1 MYIIIGF
8 SLLKDIT
15 QDSLAKDM
23 LKCPLLYCLYKC
35 TLSTLIYVLLQCADG
50 RGKYN
55 AIIIYLDKL

>member
-23 LKCPLLYCLYKC
+23 LKCSLLYCLYKC
-35 TLSTLIYVLLQCADG
+35 TLSTLIYVFSSVQMGEDNITL
-50 RGKYN
+50 
-55 AIIIYLDKL
+55 